1 MSKEEGREPGEQV
14 QELLRA
20 MTVDEKLSLL
30 AGKSLFKTRGIP
42 RLGLAPMKLTDG
54 PRGVGFHS
62 TMRRCTAFPTGIALA
77 ASWDP
82 GLGREFGEALAL
94 EARSVGAQV
103 VLGPA
108 VNICR
113 TPLNGRTF
121 EYFTEDPE
129 LNSRL
134 TVEVIKGI
142 QSTGVAACVKHYAAN
157 NQETNR
163 LRNSSRVSERALR
176 EIYLP
181 AFEAAVREA
190 DVWSV
195 MAAYNAVNGVAS
207 CEHKQLLNDTLRQEY
222 GFNGFVVSDWF
233 AVRRTSSGASCLKA
247 GLNLEMPGRGSRY
260 RLSRL
265 KKEYAAG
272 AFTLEELDDSLGQL
286 LRIWL
291 RTSPGAGQPPGRR
304 NTPGHQQLARRIA
317 AQGITLLKNDGDL
330 LPLDGKRLRR
340 LAVLGNRA
348 DKRNCRPLYGGSAG
362 VWSPYEITPLQGL
375 RERLGGSCEIVSDPV
390 GADAAVV
397 FIGLGH
403 RLGGDSEAGDRKS
416 MALPPQQDALVRET
430 VAKNANTVVVLVTG
444 SPVEMP
450 WVHDAPAI
458 VMAWYPGM
466 EGGRAIADVLF
477 GEVNPGGKLPV
488 TFPRVLADSPAHSHP
503 RCFPGDEKEV
513 CYDEDI
519 FVGYR
524 HFDREAIEPLF
535 PFGHGLSYTSFEFS
549 KLVIEDGGWRQ
560 GGTLRLSMQLE
571 NTGARDGAEVVQLY
585 VGPRAASLPRPVREL
600 KAFRKVFLKA
610 GESRSVEFELPA
622 RTLAYYCPGSLRWR
636 VDDGEYEISL
646 GASSRD
652 LRLRAAVSYGA

>member
-1 MSKEEGREPGEQV
+1 MSKAEAEELDAQV

-20 MTVDEKLSLL
+20 MTVEEKLSLL
-30 AGKSLFKTRGIP
+30 AGKSLFKTKGIP

-62 TMRRCTAFPTGIALA
+62 TLRRCTAFPTGIALA

-82 GLGREFGEALAL
+82 ELGREFGEALAL

-121 EYFTEDPE
+121 EYFSEDPE

-134 TVEVIKGI
+134 TVAVIKGI

-163 LRNSSRVSERALR
+163 MRNSSRVSERALR

-190 DVWSV
+190 DVWAV
-195 MAAYNAVNGVAS
+195 MAAYNAVNGVAA
-207 CEHKQLLNDTLRQEY
+207 CEHRPLLHDILRQEY
-222 GFNGFVVSDWF
+222 GFTGFVVSDWF
-233 AVRRTSSGASCLKA
+233 AVRRTTSGASCLKA
-247 GLNLEMPGRGSRY
+247 GLDLEMPGRGSRY

-265 KKEYAAG
+265 KKEFAAG
-272 AFTLEELDDSLGQL
+272 AFTLEELEQRLRSL

-291 RTSPGAGQPPGRR
+291 RTSADAGHPTGRR
-304 NTPGHQQLARRIA
+304 NTPQHQQLARRMA
-317 AQGITLLKNDGDL
+317 AQGITLLKNAGQL
-330 LPLDGKRLRR
+330 LPLHGKRIRR
-340 LAVLGNRA
+340 LAVLGPRA
-348 DKRNCRPLYGGSAG
+348 GKRNCRPLYGGSAG
-362 VWSPYEITPLQGL
+362 VWSPYEVTPMQGL
-375 RERLGGSCEIVSDPV
+375 REMLGASCEIVSDPV

-397 FIGLGH
+397 FVGLGH

-416 MALPPQQDALVRET
+416 LALPAEQDALVRET
-430 VAKNANTVVVLVTG
+430 LAKNANTVVVLVTG
-444 SPVEMP
+444 SPVAMP
-450 WVHDAPAI
+450 WVDDVPAI
-458 VMAWYPGM
+458 LMAWYPGM

-488 TFPRVLADSPAHSHP
+488 TFPRALADSPAHSDP
-503 RCFPGDEKEV
+503 RCFPGDKKEV
-513 CYDEDI
+513 RYDEDI

-535 PFGHGLSYTSFEFS
+535 PFGHGLSYTSFEYS
-549 KLVIEDGGWRQ
+549 QLAIEQAGWQQ
-560 GGTLRLSMQLE
+560 GGALRLSMKLT
-571 NTGARDGAEVVQLY
+571 NTGPCDGAEVVQLY
-585 VGPRAASLPRPVREL
+585 VGPRAASLPRPVKEL
-600 KAFRKVFLKA
+600 KAFRKVFLRA
-610 GESRSVEFELPA
+610 GETSSVEFALPA
-622 RTLAYYCPGSLRWR
+622 RALAYFCPESLCWR

-646 GASSRD
+646 GSSSRD
-652 LRLRAAVSYGA
+652 LRLRAAVSYAA